1 MRTKSHRLSRRENTA
16 MKGVSQEGLIRF
28 ANTFRQPAA
37 PGFEIV
43 ETPRYRI
50 VLQPDVPHAG
60 PNHVTWIRCTEDE
73 ADGVIVEV
81 RSRIAPRH
89 VPFMWTLDPD
99 TEPANFPYYL
109 AARDV
114 HPDPRPTAPPE
125 TWSSAR
131 LTPAVRIEPH
141 PSAPRKLA
149 VRNRPSALRQRL
161 DPRPVK

>member
-50 VLQPDVPHAG
+50 VLQPD
-60 PNHVTWIRCTEDE
+60 
-73 ADGVIVEV
+73 
-81 RSRIAPRH
+81 
-89 VPFMWTLDPD
+89 
-99 TEPANFPYYL
+99 
-109 AARDV
+109 
-114 HPDPRPTAPPE
+114 PRPTAPPE

-161 DPRPVK
+161 DP